1 MSCLLVT
8 IVTFWFNFDQLKG
21 HKSPNDEV
29 YKYKKKKQ
37 QDIVSEVSS
46 NSQNETTY

>member
-21 HKSPNDEV
+21 HESPNDEV
-29 YKYKKKKQ
+29 YKYKKKQ

-46 NSQNETTY
+46 NSQKETTY